1 MKRVYVPKEARA
13 GFFKISALH
22 VQVTTILYGPNLNA
36 VIMDHSK
43 SGANLDA
50 AGIFYVVF
58 CSLWT
63 LLLAVGMGFLW
74 RRRNL
79 PLIKIRGIR
88 LSFTAIG
95 FLHTYWMAVQF
106 AYIADPFP
114 AQAQFWIMGIYL
126 PMGIALFHASNSR
139 FLYVAKQQRQFVS
152 GGSTMILDNY
162 KKIWGWK
169 LRSHTAKM
177 VQFIGVGMLLQVNT
191 SRAYNGDVLQ
201 LILNSSSLP

>member
-1 MKRVYVPKEARA
+1 MM
-13 GFFKISALH
+13 G
-22 VQVTTILYGPNLNA
+22 Q
-36 VIMDHSK
+36 SK

-95 FLHTYWMAVQF
+95 FLHTYWMAVQL
-106 AYIADPFP
+106 AYLATPFP
-114 AQAQFWIMGIYL
+114 AEAQFWIMGIYL

-139 FLYVAKQQRQFVS
+139 FLYVAKQQRQFLH
-152 GGSTMILDNY
+152 GGSTINMDNY
-162 KKIWGWK
+162 KKLGRWTMRG
-169 LRSHTAKM
+169 HTAKM
-177 VQFIGVGMLLQVNT
+177 VLFIGVGMVLQVNT
-191 SRAYNGDVLQ
+191 YRIYKW
-201 LILNSSSLP
+201 